1 MSTSSDAATLVV
13 LVRRDLNMSA
23 GKSAAQVAHAAV
35 GCSLKAR
42 KHAIAQ
48 FDRWRSAHGRI
59 VVLAVD
65 DLHVLEDHL
74 DRPLRRPPERDR
86 DPPARGGHG
95 PRLPP
100 GLDRVEGVHQ
110 EVQEGLPQLVRRS
123 PR

>member
-1 MSTSSDAATLVV
+1 MSTSSEAATLVV

-74 DRPLRRPPERDR
+74 DEAKTHRLVHHVVTDAGRTEVAPGTVTVLGIGPAPKSVLDVLVGHLEPL
-86 DPPARGGHG
+86 
-95 PRLPP
+95 
-100 GLDRVEGVHQ
+100 
-110 EVQEGLPQLVRRS
+110 
-123 PR
+123 